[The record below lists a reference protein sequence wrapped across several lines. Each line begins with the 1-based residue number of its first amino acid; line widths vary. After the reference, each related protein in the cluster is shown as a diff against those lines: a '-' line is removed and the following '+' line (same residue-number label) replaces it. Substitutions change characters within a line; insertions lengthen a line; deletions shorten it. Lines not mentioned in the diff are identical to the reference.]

1 MSSIMKKVYGLLYL
15 DDVEKIKKKYP
26 SDVKKYVNDTLRGR
40 IKSRI
45 SITYCEK
52 KRDEFGQY
60 IYTFD
65 IKVKRR
71 EVLGEVYVYL
81 TNITDVRLCIGE
93 EEIDFLKRNMF
104 NVFRKI
110 YDMKREIPFHML
122 KVGIPYTE
130 NRSVRVYVRT
140 PMNICLLNLYYN
152 VYTKNSKDYSS
163 MMIYKIKDNN
173 SNIINIDN
181 PVLGIVSNNKITSIT
196 IDEKQD
202 VKVNLIK
209 TINNYHIYSFS
220 DKLFDNNKY
229 INFKNIKN
237 ASFNFESSNRNDIRL
252 IYFSG

>member
-1 MSSIMKKVYGLLYL
+1 M
-15 DDVEKIKKKYP
+15 
-26 SDVKKYVNDTLRGR
+26 NDIESLH
-40 IKSRI
+40 
-45 SITYCEK
+45 E
-52 KRDEFGQY
+52 
-60 IYTFD
+60 
-65 IKVKRR
+65 
-71 EVLGEVYVYL
+71 EVL
-81 TNITDVRLCIGE
+81 T
-93 EEIDFLKRNMF
+93 DFLDGKMF
-104 NVFRKI
+104 NIFRKI
-110 YDMKREIPFHML
+110 YDMKREVPFHIL

-130 NRSVRVYVRT
+130 NKSVRVYVRT
-140 PMNICLLNLYYN
+140 SINLCLLNLYYN

-181 PVLGIVSNNKITSIT
+181 PVLGVVSNNKITSIT
-196 IDEKQD
+196 IDEKEE
-202 VKVNLIK
+202 VKVKLIK